1 MRLQELHFQ
10 DNKVK
15 SPANPFLSETSKAND
30 KHKTWE
36 KKKSL
41 EIVLRTHSKWKQKLF
56 KDKVSF
62 YFSE

>member
-36 KKKSL
+36 KKSL
-41 EIVLRTHSKWKQKLF
+41 
-56 KDKVSF
+56 
-62 YFSE
+62 